1 MNAQNLEIRR
11 ELIRQARQVI
21 VKAGTRLLTSQEAIA
36 KLVDGIAAIRSRGSR
51 VLLVTSGAVGMGMR
65 ALELT
70 RRPKEL
76 AKIQALAA
84 IGQSRLMSIYEEE
97 CRKRGFR
104 TAQLLLTAA
113 DLRCRDRYLNVMNC
127 INALWENVVLPIVN

>member
-1 MNAQNLEIRR
+1 MDENNLAVRR
-11 ELIRQARQVI
+11 ELLKSARQVV

-36 KLVDGIAAIRSRGSR
+36 ELVSGIDVLRRAGKR

-65 ALELT
+65 ALELK

-76 AKIQALAA
+76 AQVQALAA
-84 IGQSRLMSIYEEE
+84 IGQSRLMAIYDAE
-97 CRKRGFR
+97 CRKRGFK

-113 DLRCRDRYLNVMNC
+113 DLRNRERYL
-127 INALWENVVLPIVN
+127 

>member
-65 ALELT
+65 ALELA

-113 DLRCRDRYLNVMNC
+113 DLRAEEQEAFPEGVRRRDNGDLRAN
-127 INALWENVVLPIVN
+127 

>member
-65 ALELT
+65 ALELA

-113 DLRCRDRYLNVMNC
+113 DLRSRERYLNV
-127 INALWENVVLPIVN
+127 IN